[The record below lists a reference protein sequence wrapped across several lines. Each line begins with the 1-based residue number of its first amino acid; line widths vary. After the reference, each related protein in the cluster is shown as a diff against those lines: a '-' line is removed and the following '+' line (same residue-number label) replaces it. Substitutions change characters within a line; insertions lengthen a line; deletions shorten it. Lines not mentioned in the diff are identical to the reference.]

1 MERQEYPAILPSIQ
15 PAHAVDLLNERV
27 QQVGR
32 LNTAIADWLLER
44 RRIEAQYSSSLRKL
58 AQRQL
63 DGVDLG

>member
-1 MERQEYPAILPSIQ
+1 MDI
-15 PAHAVDLLNERV
+15 LNERV

-44 RRIEAQYSSSLRKL
+44 RRLEAQYSAGLRKL
-58 AQRQL
+58 AERHL